1 MVSIQRECDSFCYC
15 ETFKKVYIYTCIYGH
30 TCIYIYTC
38 TYLYIHILNFQ
49 NTDTQKSIFTIS
61 VELDE
66 FSQRKQQLLDQEI
79 EQGLDS

>member
-1 MVSIQRECDSFCYC
+1 M
-15 ETFKKVYIYTCIYGH
+15 YID
-30 TCIYIYTC
+30 IYTC

-79 EQGLDS
+79 EQGLHS